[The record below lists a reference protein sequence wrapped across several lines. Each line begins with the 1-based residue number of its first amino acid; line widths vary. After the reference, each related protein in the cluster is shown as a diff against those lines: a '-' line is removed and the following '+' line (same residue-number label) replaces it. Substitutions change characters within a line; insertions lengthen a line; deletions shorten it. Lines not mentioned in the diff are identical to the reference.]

1 MDIIWLSDESYQSGI
16 EEHLLDGISVPIY
29 SKAKTVADCFKF
41 RSKVGKD
48 VAIEALKDYI
58 QLPEADIGE
67 LLEYARI
74 NRVEHIMRPY
84 LEAVTS

>member
-1 MDIIWLSDESYQSGI
+1 M
-16 EEHLLDGISVPIY
+16 PIY

-41 RSKVGKD
+41 RNKVGKD

-58 QLPEADIGE
+58 QLPGADVEE
-67 LLEYARI
+67 LLIYARI
-74 NRVEHIMRPY
+74 NRVERTMLPY